1 MTRRCFLRG
10 AAALPLLPSIR
21 LSMLPSAWAE
31 GTAARHAPSRVR
43 PGDPAWP
50 SEASWD
56 RLNREVGGR
65 LIKVQSPLGV
75 CQDVPH
81 STSCSD
87 VFKELR
93 NPYYIG
99 DQVGLTQ
106 TSGWVDGWT
115 STPSVYAVVARQTAD
130 VVAAVNFAR
139 EHHLRLVIKGGGHS
153 YQGTSNAADSL
164 LIWTREM
171 NTITLHDAFVGRG
184 CEGQQA
190 PQHAVTVEA
199 GALWLATYDAVTTR
213 GGRYVQGGGC
223 TTVGVAG
230 LIQSGGFG
238 SFSKR
243 YGLAAAGLL
252 EAEIVTAD
260 GAVRIANACT
270 NAELFWGLKGG
281 GGGSL
286 GVVTRLTLKTR
297 ELPNYFGAVFGTI
310 RAASDTA
317 FRALIARAISFY
329 YESLFNRHWGEQMA
343 FGPGNTLRI
352 AMVFQGLDQQQ
363 AEDNWRPFLAWLAG
377 APQDFS
383 VENAVRIASAP
394 ARHFWDAAYLRQ
406 HYPSVVVADDR
417 PGAPEGHF
425 FWAGDRGQVGQ
436 FLHGYRS
443 AWLPA
448 SLLQPEQQP
457 HLADAL
463 FASTRHW
470 EMSLHFNKG
479 LAGAPAEDVAAAQD
493 TAMHPAVLDA
503 FALAISA
510 GNGPPAFPHIPGYAP
525 DLHVARRN
533 ASAIS
538 KAMDAMLEVV
548 PDAGSYVAESDFFH
562 PAWQQAFWGPN
573 YPRLAAVKRHYDP
586 AGLFFA
592 HHGVGSEEWSAD
604 GFTRL
609 TGR

>member
-1 MTRRCFLRG
+1 MTRRRFLKG

-21 LSMLPSAWAE
+21 LSMLAPAWAE
-31 GTAARHAPSRVR
+31 GTAAHQAPSRVR

-56 RLNREVGGR
+56 GLNREAGGR
-65 LIKVQSPLGV
+65 LIKVQAPLGV
-75 CQDVPH
+75 CQDDPH

-87 VFKELR
+87 VLKELR

-115 STPSVYAVVARQTAD
+115 STPSVYAVAARQTAD

-139 EHHLRLVIKGGGHS
+139 EYHLRLVIKGGGHS

-171 NTITLHDAFVGRG
+171 NTITLHDAFVGQG

-310 RAASDTA
+310 RAASDAA
-317 FRALIARAISFY
+317 FRALIARVIRLY
-329 YESLFNRHWGEQMA
+329 HESLFNPHWGEQMV

-363 AEDNWRPFLAWLAG
+363 AEEVWKPFLTWLAG
-377 APQDFS
+377 STQDVS
-383 VENAVRIASAP
+383 VEDAIKIASVP

-406 HYPSVVVADDR
+406 HYPSLVVVDDR
-417 PGAPEGHF
+417 PGAP
-425 FWAGDRGQVGQ
+425 AGNFLGPAMVARWGSFSTATGPRGCPSPC
-436 FLHGYRS
+436 YSRS
-443 AWLPA
+443 SNNTSSMPC
-448 SLLQPEQQP
+448 SPVQGTGRCPCI
-457 HLADAL
+457 
-463 FASTRHW
+463 STRDLPVPLRRRW
-470 EMSLHFNKG
+470 RRPRTPPCIPRCWTPSRSQSV
-479 LAGAPAEDVAAAQD
+479 PATDLQRFQ
-493 TAMHPAVLDA
+493 TSPAMHPICTWRAVTPA
-503 FALAISA
+503 PSA
-510 GNGPPAFPHIPGYAP
+510 
-525 DLHVARRN
+525 
-533 ASAIS
+533 
-538 KAMDAMLEVV
+538 
-548 PDAGSYVAESDFFH
+548 
-562 PAWQQAFWGPN
+562 
-573 YPRLAAVKRHYDP
+573 RL
-586 AGLFFA
+586 
-592 HHGVGSEEWSAD
+592 WMQC
-604 GFTRL
+604 
-609 TGR
+609 